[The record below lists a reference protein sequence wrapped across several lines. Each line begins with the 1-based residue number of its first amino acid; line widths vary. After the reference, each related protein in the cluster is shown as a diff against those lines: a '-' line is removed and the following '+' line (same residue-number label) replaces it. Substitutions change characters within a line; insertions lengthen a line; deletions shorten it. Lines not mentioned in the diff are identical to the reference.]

1 MADGSQVALPPEVKS
16 LFSDLQAA
24 LATNREK
31 TEALEKQVKK
41 GGEDAVTKAEW
52 KNTSDAFDKL
62 KDDINGIYKKMNR
75 PAVAQVDAKAA
86 AIETK
91 ANLEVARWLGREGDA
106 AAGAAFRPQY
116 KSVFDKLVRRGKD
129 SLSPDEQKAI
139 SVGSAAD
146 GGFYVEPARDGTIIT
161 RLRETSAMRAI
172 ASIMTVGNPSYK
184 FNIDRDDVGYGWVG
198 EQSSRPE
205 TETPQFGEGEIP
217 VHEMYALPKETQN
230 ALDDLQIDMENQ
242 INDKVIDRFGRAENA
257 AFVSGNAVK
266 EPQGFLTPTPSST
279 ADASRAF
286 GTLQYI
292 ATGVAGGF
300 PTIAPAD
307 KLLDLIHEFN
317 AGYRKNLQWA
327 GSKRTLGAIRKFKD
341 DNDNYIY
348 NASLSANGVIDT
360 VFQFPWNEFADMA
373 DYSVTDAFS
382 VALGDWKRG
391 YRIVDKQG
399 MRQLRDPFTQ
409 KGYVLFYTT
418 KRVGGGLMDT
428 DAIKLLK
435 FGTS

>member
-1 MADGSQVALPPEVKS
+1 MADGAIPQEVKKEFDTLQKS
-16 LFSDLQAA
+16 LTDIRTKQGEIDAELKKRGEADPLLKATLEKLEKAYEKTSDEINALTKKANRPVVAA
-24 LATNREK
+24 LDTKTVEIEK
-31 TEALEKQVKK
+31 KHNLV
-41 GGEDAVTKAEW
+41 
-52 KNTSDAFDKL
+52 
-62 KDDINGIYKKMNR
+62 
-75 PAVAQVDAKAA
+75 VAK
-86 AIETK
+86 
-91 ANLEVARWLGREGDA
+91 WLGKEGDA
-106 AAGAAFRPQY
+106 QAGAAFRPQY
-116 KSVFDKLVRRGKD
+116 KAAFDKLVRKGKD
-129 SLSPDEQKAI
+129 ALTPDEVKTI
-139 SVGSAAD
+139 SVGSAPD

-161 RLRETSAMRAI
+161 RLRETSAMRSL
-172 ASIMTVGNPSYK
+172 ASIMSVGNPSYK

-205 TETPQFGEGEIP
+205 TDTPQFGEGEIP
-217 VHEMYALPKETQN
+217 VHEMYAMPKETQN
-230 ALDDLQIDMENQ
+230 ALDDLQIDMEAQ
-242 INDKVIDRFGRAENA
+242 LNDKVVDRFGRAENA
-257 AFVSGNAVK
+257 AFVTGNGVK
-266 EPQGFLTPTPSST
+266 QPQGFLTPTPSST

-317 AGYRKNLQWA
+317 AGYRANLQWA

-348 NASLSANGVIDT
+348 APQLTANGVMDT
-360 VFQFPWNEFADMA
+360 VFMLPWHEFADMA
-373 DYSVTDAFS
+373 DYSTTNAFA
-382 VALGDWKRG
+382 VALGDWKRA

-399 MRQLRDPFTQ
+399 MRQLRDPYTQ

-428 DAIKLLK
+428 DALKLLK

>member
-1 MADGSQVALPPEVKS
+1 MADGAIPPDVKKQLDDLMVS
-16 LFSDLQAA
+16 LKASRDTQAE
-24 LATNREK
+24 LDR
-31 TEALEKQVKK
+31 QVKK
-41 GGEDAVTKAEW
+41 LGEDTLTKEKGA
-52 KNTSDAFDKL
+52 KIDAAFDKI
-62 KDDINGIYKKMNR
+62 KDDINAIYKKVNR
-75 PAVAQVDAKAA
+75 QAVAQTDAKVSD
-86 AIETK
+86 IEVK
-91 ANLEVARWLGREGDA
+91 ANLQVAKWIGKEGDA
-106 AAGAAFRPQY
+106 AAGAALRIGY
-116 KSVFDKLVRRGKD
+116 KNAFDKLVRKGRD
-129 SLSPDEQKAI
+129 ALSPEEIKTI
-139 SVGSAAD
+139 SVGSAPD
-146 GGFYVEPARDGTIIT
+146 GGFYVEPARDGTIVT
-161 RLRETSAMRAI
+161 RLRETSAMRSI
-172 ASIMTVGNPSYK
+172 ATIMTVGNPSYK

-205 TETPQFGEGEIP
+205 TDTPQFGEGEIP

-230 ALDDLQIDMENQ
+230 ALDDLEIDMEAQ
-242 INDKVIDRFGRAENA
+242 LNDKIVDRLGRAENT
-257 AFVSGNAVK
+257 AFCTGNAVK
-266 EPQGFLTPTPSST
+266 QPQGFLTPTPSST

-292 ATGVAGGF
+292 ATGVSGGF
-300 PTIAPAD
+300 ATIAPAD

-348 NASLSANGVIDT
+348 DASLSANGIIDM
-360 VFQFPWNEFADMA
+360 VLRYPWNEFADMS
-373 DYSVTDAFS
+373 DYSTANAFG
-382 VALGDWKRG
+382 VALGDWKKG

-399 MRQLRDPFTQ
+399 MRQLRDPYTQ